1 MNKITD
7 DKNTTKPQ
15 LAYDRLLYAGFVC
28 PYCGAKT
35 EYIDS
40 SFVYGRSY
48 GMIYICKPCDAYV
61 GVHKG
66 TDNALGRL
74 ANKELREAKKQAHYY
89 FDQIAK
95 TGLIN
100 KIWKQFI
107 PNTGNRNK
115 AYLWLSKQMNI
126 ERELC
131 HIGMFNVEQCQKVI
145 EICSQHVY

>member
-1 MNKITD
+1 MN
-7 DKNTTKPQ
+7 NNENGNE
-15 LAYDRLLYAGFVC
+15 LYPVLCTGHIC
-28 PYCGAKT
+28 PYCGGKT

-40 SFVYGRSY
+40 SYVYGRSY

-95 TGLIN
+95 TDLIN

-126 ERELC
+126 ELESC

-145 EICSQHVY
+145 EICSQHVS